1 MSADRSEKNQDG
13 NRFSGRLRSGGHNAG
28 RSAQGSG
35 LRDAIA
41 FLNRESVSLPP
52 PEAPPWEARPN
63 PGGPGGQH
71 RTEPPLAPVREL
83 RPPSVPGGQPPAVIN
98 GAQFPVAP
106 DQHNPQWP
114 ATRQPAG
121 LPAPAQHGQHGQLS
135 QHPQHAQP
143 GPASPGAQLDRR
155 SSPAGAYAG
164 AGTGFGAPPG
174 AGQRSSG
181 PGDINAF
188 AEIDWTAV
196 ELLRKQVRDRITEQ
210 FPARDVGTE
219 EQRRAFGMAMIEEA
233 VNSWYAR
240 AISRGLAPSES
251 QQHTMRRA
259 VAASVFGMGRLT
271 PLLEH
276 PDIENIEFRGC
287 DDGYVV
293 YSDGRVE
300 RAPAIADSDEALLN
314 DLQYWAGK
322 QNRTLSANSPSLY
335 LTLEDGARLTATIGT
350 CKRPNLVIRRHRVVD
365 VTLDDLVGRGM
376 LSPAIAAFLRA
387 AILANCN
394 IVVTGPLNSGKTTLL
409 RAMAAEIPP
418 MERYATLETE
428 YELHLDEVGRHP
440 RMVAYQSLVGT
451 AEQGYNGRRAG
462 EVTLTDIMEVALRM
476 NFTRLIVGEI
486 RGAEVVAMLEAVST
500 GGRGSLCTMHANSA
514 RDVFGRFVT
523 LCTRTNMTRDSAVQL
538 AAESLHYIVNVQ
550 MDSDSASG
558 MQNTRSARRFVD
570 QIVEV
575 NGMGD
580 GMNPS
585 ATDVFAAGA
594 DGRAVFAHRPEKM
607 ARLQKAGFDP
617 NWLLHGND
625 SWSLAGVGTS
635 GGGGNTAAAAAQHKA
650 QAAAP
655 AQHRAETVAAP
666 FKGMGTPAASGYHEQ
681 AAPVPDQDQFD
692 RQYLQDRQRID
703 RYAERGDRGAHQQ
716 GAHGT
721 AGTGGQPYDRTGRGW
736 RSERGDRSDR
746 GGGDRGFR

>member
-1 MSADRSEKNQDG
+1 MSADRGAERNNERAERGESTG
-13 NRFSGRLRSGGHNAG
+13 SNRFSGRLRAGGHNAG
-28 RSAQGSG
+28 RSVQGSG

-41 FLNRESVSLPP
+41 FLNRESVSLPK
-52 PEAPPWEARPN
+52 PEAPHWEARPN
-63 PGGPGGQH
+63 PAGPAQTQAPPPPP
-71 RTEPPLAPVREL
+71 RRRPEPPLAPVREL
-83 RPPSVPGGQPPAVIN
+83 RPPAPHPAAAAPMVHGAPYPAELETGQHAPHEQYDPRGPQPQPA
-98 GAQFPVAP
+98 
-106 DQHNPQWP
+106 QHGQWP
-114 ATRQPAG
+114 ATRQSAA
-121 LPAPAQHGQHGQLS
+121 LPATGHH
-135 QHPQHAQP
+135 
-143 GPASPGAQLDRR
+143 LDRQ
-155 SSPAGAYAG
+155 SV
-164 AGTGFGAPPG
+164 GFGP
-174 AGQRSSG
+174 RG
-181 PGDINAF
+181 PGGSDINAF
-188 AEIDWTAV
+188 ADIDWTAV
-196 ELLRKQVRDRITEQ
+196 DLLRKQVRDRITEQ

-219 EQRRAFGMAMIEEA
+219 EQRRAFGMAVIEES
-233 VNSWYAR
+233 VNAWYAR
-240 AISRGLAPSES
+240 AISRGLAPSDH
-251 QQHTMRRA
+251 QQDTMRRA
-259 VAASVFGMGRLT
+259 VGAAVFGMGRLT

-276 PDIENIEFRGC
+276 PDIENIEYRGC

-293 YSDGRVE
+293 FSDGRVE
-300 RAPAIADSDEALLN
+300 RAPAIADSDEALLT
-314 DLQYWAGK
+314 DLQYWASK

-376 LSPAIAAFLRA
+376 VSPAIAAFLRA
-387 AILANCN
+387 AVLANCN

-440 RMVAYQSLVGT
+440 RMVAYQALVGT
-451 AEQGYNGRRAG
+451 AEKGYNGRRAG

-550 MDSDSASG
+550 MDADSASG
-558 MQNTRSARRFVD
+558 VQNTRSARRYVD

-585 ATDVFAAGA
+585 ATDVFAPGA
-594 DGRAVFAHRPEKM
+594 DGRAVFAHRPERLAK
-607 ARLQKAGFDP
+607 LQKAGFDP

-625 SWSLAGVGTS
+625 SWSLVGVGATHQQQQS
-635 GGGGNTAAAAAQHKA
+635 AQGSATH
-650 QAAAP
+650 Q
-655 AQHRAETVAAP
+655 RGSTE
-666 FKGMGTPAASGYHEQ
+666 
-681 AAPVPDQDQFD
+681 QFD
-692 RQYLQDRQRID
+692 QQYLKARQHVDKYADGGESYDQSGRARRQPDR
-703 RYAERGDRGAHQQ
+703 EGS
-716 GAHGT
+716 
-721 AGTGGQPYDRTGRGW
+721 GRGY
-736 RSERGDRSDR
+736 R
-746 GGGDRGFR
+746 